1 MVSITSE
8 PCHYDLT
15 HDSMYP
21 SCLIYPRECHL
32 RSCQSSFQ
40 SRSLTQME
48 GVSIG
53 VELEK
58 VLSIQSIWWNC
69 QMKRIK
75 WSTQHDWSLQ
85 HAMSLTHGRKSCMG
99 VHEVF
104 LLPIVLISSFL
115 HGQCIIHYFL
125 VLPYPF
131 INLRTR
137 SLLRGWREG
146 GCNTPCYKNANH
158 LH

>member
-1 MVSITSE
+1 
-8 PCHYDLT
+8 
-15 HDSMYP
+15 
-21 SCLIYPRECHL
+21 
-32 RSCQSSFQ
+32 
-40 SRSLTQME
+40 
-48 GVSIG
+48 
-53 VELEK
+53 
-58 VLSIQSIWWNC
+58 
-69 QMKRIK
+69 
-75 WSTQHDWSLQ
+75 
-85 HAMSLTHGRKSCMG
+85 MSLTHGRKSCMG

-146 GCNTPCYKNANH
+146 AVTPHVIKMQITFISMLIN
-158 LH
+158 L